1 MCVYS
6 FPQIDTECLLNFD
19 FQKKSS
25 YSKERDMENNVR
37 ENKFDKNF
45 TTFFLTPCIYL
56 IMCAFFFWWKLQIPY
71 CAPIIIFLNCMY
83 SNKVASKRNM
93 LEFSN
98 FWMTTYIYF
107 YTFCQIRHQFKYFFT
122 FYSKF

>member
-56 IMCAFFFWWKLQIPY
+56 IMCAFFF
-71 CAPIIIFLNCMY
+71 
-83 SNKVASKRNM
+83 
-93 LEFSN
+93 
-98 FWMTTYIYF
+98 
-107 YTFCQIRHQFKYFFT
+107 
-122 FYSKF
+122 

>member
-37 ENKFDKNF
+37 KNKFGKNF
-45 TTFFLTPCIYL
+45 STFFLTLCIYL

-71 CAPIIIFLNCMY
+71 CAPIIVFPKLYVI
-83 SNKVASKRNM
+83 NKVASKRNM

-98 FWMTTYIYF
+98 FWMTTDIFF
-107 YTFCQIRHQFKYFFT
+107 YTFCQIRHEFEYFVMFC
-122 FYSKF
+122 SKF